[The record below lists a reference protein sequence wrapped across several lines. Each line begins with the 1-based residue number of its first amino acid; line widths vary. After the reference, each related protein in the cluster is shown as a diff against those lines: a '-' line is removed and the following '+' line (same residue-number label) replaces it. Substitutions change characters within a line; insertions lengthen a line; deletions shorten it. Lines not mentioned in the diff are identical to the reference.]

1 MTTKREILG
10 ELKKHKVRFLRL
22 MFTDIMGGIKNVEVA
37 LDDGVA
43 NVCGD
48 CDNQAIKDRAILLA
62 GNIQGV
68 ERVVADGLHAPD
80 PKPEDEAI
88 QDAVYEIKSGDTLG
102 AVAKHFYGK
111 ASLYTR
117 IFEANRD
124 IVDDPNTI
132 YPGQK
137 IRIPLD

>member
-1 MTTKREILG
+1 MVVVDEVHTYRGSLG
-10 ELKKHKVRFLRL
+10 SNIAFLMRRVRTHLQNARQDWL
-22 MFTDIMGGIKNVEVA
+22 
-37 LDDGVA
+37 
-43 NVCGD
+43 
-48 CDNQAIKDRAILLA
+48 
-62 GNIQGV
+62 
-68 ERVVADGLHAPD
+68 PD